1 MPTRRRSALPLLA
14 LALSLFATLAAA
26 GEPKPARIVS
36 TTPSVTG
43 ILLAMD
49 APLVASA
56 ATTPSRLTDAK
67 GFFSQWA
74 KVADQRGVEV
84 LYRNLRFD
92 IEAVIAQDPDLLV
105 ASATGADS
113 AAPYRAE
120 LEAQGVPTLVVD
132 YSKHSWQELATELG
146 RHTGL
151 ERQAQAAIQRFDAYT
166 AEVAAA
172 IAPPQGPV
180 SVVGYNIAGSY
191 SIGRQASPQARLLE
205 ALGFQVAELPEALA
219 GKVTRAS
226 DFQFISR
233 KNLPAAIA
241 GDSVF
246 LLGASDDDVQAFLAD
261 PVLANL
267 SALAL
272 GSRPVPLAVTLDA
285 LQAVDPHD
293 DRHLVVRELRLPRTL
308 VALLA
313 GAALGVAGALMQALT
328 RNPLAEPGLLGINA
342 GAALA
347 VIVGV
352 ALFDLASMGQY
363 LGCAFLGAGLAGIAV
378 FLLGQARETGTN
390 PVRLVL
396 AGAGLSVMLASLT
409 GIIVL
414 NAPPE
419 VFDRFRHWAAGSL
432 SGSGFALLGWPGL
445 AIGAGLAAAFALA
458 ARLNALAL
466 GQEIGRALGVDL
478 RLTWLLACLAVMLLA
493 GAATALAGPIAF
505 VGLVAPHL
513 ARLLA
518 GPDQRWILPFSAL
531 IAAGLLL
538 GADILGRLL
547 AAPAEIAAGIVA
559 LLLGGP
565 AFIVLVRRFRLSR
578 L

>member
-1 MPTRRRSALPLLA
+1 MQASPMCRRRLRAWGLLAGALLLA
-14 LALSLFATLAAA
+14 LA
-26 GEPKPARIVS
+26 
-36 TTPSVTG
+36 
-43 ILLAMD
+43 
-49 APLVASA
+49 
-56 ATTPSRLTDAK
+56 
-67 GFFSQWA
+67 
-74 KVADQRGVEV
+74 
-84 LYRNLRFD
+84 
-92 IEAVIAQDPDLLV
+92 
-105 ASATGADS
+105 
-113 AAPYRAE
+113 
-120 LEAQGVPTLVVD
+120 
-132 YSKHSWQELATELG
+132 
-146 RHTGL
+146 
-151 ERQAQAAIQRFDAYT
+151 
-166 AEVAAA
+166 
-172 IAPPQGPV
+172 
-180 SVVGYNIAGSY
+180 
-191 SIGRQASPQARLLE
+191 
-205 ALGFQVAELPEALA
+205 ALA
-219 GKVTRAS
+219 S
-226 DFQFISR
+226 
-233 KNLPAAIA
+233 
-241 GDSVF
+241 
-246 LLGASDDDVQAFLAD
+246 
-261 PVLANL
+261 
-267 SALAL
+267 LAL

-466 GQEIGRALGVDL
+466 GQEI
-478 RLTWLLACLAVMLLA
+478 
-493 GAATALAGPIAF
+493 
-505 VGLVAPHL
+505 
-513 ARLLA
+513 
-518 GPDQRWILPFSAL
+518 
-531 IAAGLLL
+531 
-538 GADILGRLL
+538 
-547 AAPAEIAAGIVA
+547 
-559 LLLGGP
+559 
-565 AFIVLVRRFRLSR
+565 
-578 L
+578 

>member
-1 MPTRRRSALPLLA
+1 MRPFAGSPLMQASPMRRRRLRAWGLLAGALLLA
-14 LALSLFATLAAA
+14 LA
-26 GEPKPARIVS
+26 
-36 TTPSVTG
+36 
-43 ILLAMD
+43 
-49 APLVASA
+49 
-56 ATTPSRLTDAK
+56 
-67 GFFSQWA
+67 
-74 KVADQRGVEV
+74 
-84 LYRNLRFD
+84 
-92 IEAVIAQDPDLLV
+92 
-105 ASATGADS
+105 
-113 AAPYRAE
+113 
-120 LEAQGVPTLVVD
+120 
-132 YSKHSWQELATELG
+132 
-146 RHTGL
+146 
-151 ERQAQAAIQRFDAYT
+151 
-166 AEVAAA
+166 
-172 IAPPQGPV
+172 
-180 SVVGYNIAGSY
+180 
-191 SIGRQASPQARLLE
+191 
-205 ALGFQVAELPEALA
+205 ALA
-219 GKVTRAS
+219 S
-226 DFQFISR
+226 
-233 KNLPAAIA
+233 
-241 GDSVF
+241 
-246 LLGASDDDVQAFLAD
+246 
-261 PVLANL
+261 
-267 SALAL
+267 LAL

-308 VALLA
+308 VALL
-313 GAALGVAGALMQALT
+313 
-328 RNPLAEPGLLGINA
+328 A

>member
-1 MPTRRRSALPLLA
+1 MQASPMRRRRLRAWGLLAGALLLA
-14 LALSLFATLAAA
+14 LA
-26 GEPKPARIVS
+26 
-36 TTPSVTG
+36 
-43 ILLAMD
+43 
-49 APLVASA
+49 
-56 ATTPSRLTDAK
+56 
-67 GFFSQWA
+67 
-74 KVADQRGVEV
+74 
-84 LYRNLRFD
+84 
-92 IEAVIAQDPDLLV
+92 
-105 ASATGADS
+105 
-113 AAPYRAE
+113 
-120 LEAQGVPTLVVD
+120 
-132 YSKHSWQELATELG
+132 
-146 RHTGL
+146 
-151 ERQAQAAIQRFDAYT
+151 
-166 AEVAAA
+166 
-172 IAPPQGPV
+172 
-180 SVVGYNIAGSY
+180 
-191 SIGRQASPQARLLE
+191 
-205 ALGFQVAELPEALA
+205 ALA
-219 GKVTRAS
+219 S
-226 DFQFISR
+226 
-233 KNLPAAIA
+233 
-241 GDSVF
+241 
-246 LLGASDDDVQAFLAD
+246 
-261 PVLANL
+261 
-267 SALAL
+267 LAL

-308 VALLA
+308 VALL
-313 GAALGVAGALMQALT
+313 AGALMQALT

>member
-1 MPTRRRSALPLLA
+1 MQASPMRRRRLRAWGLLAGALLLA
-14 LALSLFATLAAA
+14 LA
-26 GEPKPARIVS
+26 
-36 TTPSVTG
+36 
-43 ILLAMD
+43 
-49 APLVASA
+49 
-56 ATTPSRLTDAK
+56 
-67 GFFSQWA
+67 
-74 KVADQRGVEV
+74 
-84 LYRNLRFD
+84 
-92 IEAVIAQDPDLLV
+92 
-105 ASATGADS
+105 
-113 AAPYRAE
+113 
-120 LEAQGVPTLVVD
+120 
-132 YSKHSWQELATELG
+132 
-146 RHTGL
+146 
-151 ERQAQAAIQRFDAYT
+151 
-166 AEVAAA
+166 
-172 IAPPQGPV
+172 
-180 SVVGYNIAGSY
+180 
-191 SIGRQASPQARLLE
+191 
-205 ALGFQVAELPEALA
+205 ALA
-219 GKVTRAS
+219 S
-226 DFQFISR
+226 
-233 KNLPAAIA
+233 
-241 GDSVF
+241 
-246 LLGASDDDVQAFLAD
+246 
-261 PVLANL
+261 
-267 SALAL
+267 LAL

-396 AGAGLSVMLASLT
+396 AGAGLSVML
-409 GIIVL
+409 

-466 GQEIGRALGVDL
+466 GQEIGQALGVDL

>member
-1 MPTRRRSALPLLA
+1 MQASPMRRRRLRAWGLLAGALLLA
-14 LALSLFATLAAA
+14 LA
-26 GEPKPARIVS
+26 
-36 TTPSVTG
+36 
-43 ILLAMD
+43 
-49 APLVASA
+49 
-56 ATTPSRLTDAK
+56 
-67 GFFSQWA
+67 
-74 KVADQRGVEV
+74 
-84 LYRNLRFD
+84 
-92 IEAVIAQDPDLLV
+92 
-105 ASATGADS
+105 
-113 AAPYRAE
+113 
-120 LEAQGVPTLVVD
+120 
-132 YSKHSWQELATELG
+132 
-146 RHTGL
+146 
-151 ERQAQAAIQRFDAYT
+151 
-166 AEVAAA
+166 
-172 IAPPQGPV
+172 
-180 SVVGYNIAGSY
+180 
-191 SIGRQASPQARLLE
+191 
-205 ALGFQVAELPEALA
+205 ALA
-219 GKVTRAS
+219 S
-226 DFQFISR
+226 
-233 KNLPAAIA
+233 
-241 GDSVF
+241 
-246 LLGASDDDVQAFLAD
+246 
-261 PVLANL
+261 
-267 SALAL
+267 LAL

-493 GAATALAGPIAF
+493 GAATALAGLIAF

-565 AFIVLVRRFRLSR
+565 AFIVLVRRFRLNR

>member
-1 MPTRRRSALPLLA
+1 MQASPMRRRRLRAWGLLAGALLLA
-14 LALSLFATLAAA
+14 LA
-26 GEPKPARIVS
+26 
-36 TTPSVTG
+36 
-43 ILLAMD
+43 
-49 APLVASA
+49 
-56 ATTPSRLTDAK
+56 
-67 GFFSQWA
+67 
-74 KVADQRGVEV
+74 
-84 LYRNLRFD
+84 
-92 IEAVIAQDPDLLV
+92 
-105 ASATGADS
+105 
-113 AAPYRAE
+113 
-120 LEAQGVPTLVVD
+120 
-132 YSKHSWQELATELG
+132 
-146 RHTGL
+146 
-151 ERQAQAAIQRFDAYT
+151 
-166 AEVAAA
+166 
-172 IAPPQGPV
+172 
-180 SVVGYNIAGSY
+180 
-191 SIGRQASPQARLLE
+191 
-205 ALGFQVAELPEALA
+205 ALA
-219 GKVTRAS
+219 S
-226 DFQFISR
+226 
-233 KNLPAAIA
+233 
-241 GDSVF
+241 
-246 LLGASDDDVQAFLAD
+246 
-261 PVLANL
+261 
-267 SALAL
+267 LAL

-308 VALLA
+308 VALL
-313 GAALGVAGALMQALT
+313 
-328 RNPLAEPGLLGINA
+328 A

>member
-1 MPTRRRSALPLLA
+1 MQASPMRRRRLRAWGLLAGALLLA
-14 LALSLFATLAAA
+14 LA
-26 GEPKPARIVS
+26 
-36 TTPSVTG
+36 
-43 ILLAMD
+43 
-49 APLVASA
+49 
-56 ATTPSRLTDAK
+56 
-67 GFFSQWA
+67 
-74 KVADQRGVEV
+74 
-84 LYRNLRFD
+84 
-92 IEAVIAQDPDLLV
+92 
-105 ASATGADS
+105 
-113 AAPYRAE
+113 
-120 LEAQGVPTLVVD
+120 
-132 YSKHSWQELATELG
+132 
-146 RHTGL
+146 
-151 ERQAQAAIQRFDAYT
+151 
-166 AEVAAA
+166 
-172 IAPPQGPV
+172 
-180 SVVGYNIAGSY
+180 
-191 SIGRQASPQARLLE
+191 
-205 ALGFQVAELPEALA
+205 ALA
-219 GKVTRAS
+219 S
-226 DFQFISR
+226 
-233 KNLPAAIA
+233 
-241 GDSVF
+241 
-246 LLGASDDDVQAFLAD
+246 
-261 PVLANL
+261 
-267 SALAL
+267 LAL

-363 LGCAFLGAGLAGIAV
+363 LVCAFLGAGLAGIAV

-432 SGSGFALLGWPGL
+432 SGS
-445 AIGAGLAAAFALA
+445 
-458 ARLNALAL
+458 
-466 GQEIGRALGVDL
+466 GVDL

-547 AAPAEIAAGIVA
+547 ASPAEIAAGIVA

>member
-1 MPTRRRSALPLLA
+1 MQASPMRRRRLRAWGLLAGALLLA
-14 LALSLFATLAAA
+14 LA
-26 GEPKPARIVS
+26 
-36 TTPSVTG
+36 
-43 ILLAMD
+43 
-49 APLVASA
+49 
-56 ATTPSRLTDAK
+56 
-67 GFFSQWA
+67 
-74 KVADQRGVEV
+74 
-84 LYRNLRFD
+84 
-92 IEAVIAQDPDLLV
+92 
-105 ASATGADS
+105 
-113 AAPYRAE
+113 
-120 LEAQGVPTLVVD
+120 
-132 YSKHSWQELATELG
+132 
-146 RHTGL
+146 
-151 ERQAQAAIQRFDAYT
+151 
-166 AEVAAA
+166 
-172 IAPPQGPV
+172 
-180 SVVGYNIAGSY
+180 
-191 SIGRQASPQARLLE
+191 
-205 ALGFQVAELPEALA
+205 ALA
-219 GKVTRAS
+219 S
-226 DFQFISR
+226 
-233 KNLPAAIA
+233 
-241 GDSVF
+241 
-246 LLGASDDDVQAFLAD
+246 
-261 PVLANL
+261 
-267 SALAL
+267 LAL

-342 GAALA
+342 GA
-347 VIVGV
+347 
-352 ALFDLASMGQY
+352 
-363 LGCAFLGAGLAGIAV
+363 
-378 FLLGQARETGTN
+378 
-390 PVRLVL
+390 
-396 AGAGLSVMLASLT
+396 GAGLSVMLASLT

-466 GQEIGRALGVDL
+466 GQEIGQALGVDL